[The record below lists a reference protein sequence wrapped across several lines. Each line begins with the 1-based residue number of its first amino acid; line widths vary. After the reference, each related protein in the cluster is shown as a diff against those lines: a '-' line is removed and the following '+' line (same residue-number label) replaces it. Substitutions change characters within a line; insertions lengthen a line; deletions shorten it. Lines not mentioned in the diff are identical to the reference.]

1 MDRPC
6 KPDDGVFLTQ
16 DDNDDIFPQMD
27 HMDPRESMRLEKVRQ
42 AKKQIDFEAEQYQEE
57 VKKMQDEIK

>member
-16 DDNDDIFPQMD
+16 DDNDDIFPQ
-27 HMDPRESMRLEKVRQ
+27 MDPRESMRLEKVRQ